1 MKGQVLGG
9 QCGDIAGHSS
19 KWPRYCCLCL
29 QGQPGAVSLRKGWWR
44 VPPYLEAKVPS
55 LLLYLWDSSG
65 SSSKRADLGKATL
78 GNKISRLVNL
88 PFRGSGETQVA
99 RCHILHVAQ
108 EGPRG
113 SHGGTLPASHHSRI
127 RCPAAKSLWQEPVG
141 HIKGPAPATSS
152 PL

>member
-9 QCGDIAGHSS
+9 QCGDTTGHSS
-19 KWPRYCCLCL
+19 KWPRYRCLCL
-29 QGQPGAVSLRKGWWR
+29 QGQPGAASLRKGWWR
-44 VPPYLEAKVPS
+44 PRCPAYFC
-55 LLLYLWDSSG
+55 LYLWDSSG
-65 SSSKRADLGKATL
+65 SSSKRAGLGKATL

-113 SHGGTLPASHHSRI
+113 SHGGTLPASHHSRN
-127 RCPAAKSLWQEPVG
+127 RCPGAKSLWQEPVG